1 MNGRLWL
8 LMLNSVMFVLCS
20 LLGCFVRL
28 WLLIICVSCN
38 CVVVGIWIMNVL
50 LCLMSLWVFVD
61 LLSMIVSF
69 GGRKLSVYVYVVV
82 IMLLMLLWWVDM
94 SMVGL

>member
-1 MNGRLWL
+1 M
-8 LMLNSVMFVLCS
+8 
-20 LLGCFVRL
+20 
-28 WLLIICVSCN
+28 
-38 CVVVGIWIMNVL
+38 VVGIWIMNVL